1 LPREVIIHDLSEA
14 EKRCDK
20 CGSQLEKFGEDRSE
34 QLEYI
39 PAQVKVIEHISPK
52 YTCRCC
58 EIVKTGVKPEMP
70 IAKSMAAPS
79 LIAEVIIR
87 KFEYHLP
94 WYRQSKIFTQDGL
107 DIPANTIGNWFIEA
121 GEVLEPLGLALKLQI
136 NNTNNLQA
144 DETPVKVLKDNHR
157 GDTVGIP

>member
-1 LPREVIIHDLSEA
+1 MPREVIIHDLSEA